1 MNKGKLL
8 SLFVTALI
16 PVALFAQEDKN
27 LVKNPSFE
35 GTTGKIKRLGAI
47 ASVKD
52 WKSPTGQ
59 PADLYSK
66 TVKAGDPLAPA
77 TQNQYGK
84 EDPYDGNNYVG
95 IVAYSFGDKA
105 PYYRTYITSEL
116 IGPLKEGVQYC
127 VSYNIS
133 LGDQCKYAVNNVG
146 AHLHKKEMAIEDK
159 SSMILETHV
168 RHPKN
173 KIITQSFGWEQ
184 VCNVFTAK
192 GGEKF
197 ITIGNFSPTKDTKNE
212 KRVKE
217 KGSTAQQIPIAY
229 YYIDNVQV
237 FQLDSIQEC
246 QCDVPKVEKAH
257 VNYSEEYGSN
267 KDFTPEE
274 KVAQNKIYFDNMSA
288 NLSNEAIDHL
298 NKILEV
304 MNATPELK
312 LEIIAHCDKTEY
324 AKVEIDDRAKDL
336 TSNRAKAVVAF
347 LTKAGIAESRLTKI
361 IKEDQE
367 LVSNDLSEL
376 GMAKNRRVEFKGI
389 K

>member
-1 MNKGKLL
+1 MGM
-8 SLFVTALI
+8 
-16 PVALFAQEDKN
+16 EDK
-27 LVKNPSFE
+27 
-35 GTTGKIKRLGAI
+35 
-47 ASVKD
+47 
-52 WKSPTGQ
+52 Q
-59 PADLYSK
+59 
-66 TVKAGDPLAPA
+66 
-77 TQNQYGK
+77 
-84 EDPYDGNNYVG
+84 
-95 IVAYSFGDKA
+95 
-105 PYYRTYITSEL
+105 
-116 IGPLKEGVQYC
+116 
-127 VSYNIS
+127 
-133 LGDQCKYAVNNVG
+133 
-146 AHLHKKEMAIEDK
+146 
-159 SSMILETHV
+159 SMILETHA

-192 GGEKF
+192 GGEKY
-197 ITIGNFSPTKDTKNE
+197 ISIGNFTATKETKNE

-217 KGSTAQQIPIAY
+217 KGSTAQQFPIAY

-274 KVAQNKIYFDNMSA
+274 KVAQNKVYFDNMSA
-288 NLSNEAIDHL
+288 TLSNEAMDHL
-298 NKILEV
+298 NKIIEV
-304 MNATPELK
+304 MTATPELK
-312 LEIIAHCDKTEY
+312 IEITAHCDKTEY

-336 TSNRAKAVVAF
+336 TANRAKAIVDALVKGGISADRI
-347 LTKAGIAESRLTKI
+347 TKV

-367 LVSNDLSEL
+367 PIANDLSEL

>member
-1 MNKGKLL
+1 MNGKLL

-27 LVKNPSFE
+27 LVKNGSFE
-35 GTTGKIKRLGAI
+35 GTTGKLKRLGAI

-59 PADLYSK
+59 AADLFSK
-66 TVKAGDPLAPA
+66 TVKGSDPLAPSA
-77 TQNQYGK
+77 PQNQYGK
-84 EDPYDGNNYVG
+84 EDPYEGNNYVG
-95 IVAYSFGDKA
+95 LVAFAFGDKQ
-105 PYYRTYITSEL
+105 PRSYITSEL

-127 VSYNIS
+127 VSFNLS
-133 LGDQCKYAVNNVG
+133 LADQSKYAVNCIG
-146 AHLHKKEMAIEDK
+146 AHMHKKEMGMEDK
-159 SSMILETHV
+159 QSMILETHA

-192 GGEKF
+192 GGEKY
-197 ITIGNFSPTKDTKNE
+197 ISIGNFAATKETKNE

-217 KGSTAQQIPIAY
+217 KGSTAQQFPIAY
-229 YYIDNVQV
+229 YYVDNVQV

-257 VNYSEEYGSN
+257 VNYSEEFGSN

-274 KVAQNKIYFDNMSA
+274 KVAQNKVYFDNMSSA
-288 NLSNEAIDHL
+288 LSNEAIDHV
-298 NKILEV
+298 NKIIEV
-304 MNATPELK
+304 MTATPELK
-312 LEIIAHCDKTEY
+312 IEITAHCDKTEY

-336 TSNRAKAVVAF
+336 TSNRAKAVIDALV
-347 LTKAGIAESRLTKI
+347 KGGISADRISKV

-367 LVSNDLSEL
+367 PVASDLSEL
-376 GMAKNRRVEFKGI
+376 SMAKNRRVEVKGI